1 MLKEDLEEQNQD
13 LMKQLLI
20 YENLN
25 NLKDESY
32 FRRQILIMLERIAT
46 AQEKTIKILE
56 KDSSEE

>member
-13 LMKQLLI
+13 LMKQLSI

-46 AQEKTIKILE
+46 AQEKTIKILKNE
-56 KDSSEE
+56 